1 MLSKYFKINNGRK
14 TVMKRSVLITIAL
27 SLSIMMLS
35 AQAETKT
42 APQQNNEFGVSKS
55 QMDQK
60 AMISALLK
68 QAKEQSQKQA
78 KEHSQKHAK
87 PTNAMPQQKNA
98 RAAMPAQQQASGQQ
112 QGTATQHTSGNSD
125 QAFANTMTNMM
136 PLKPEQIKLLHQ
148 LFDKT
153 QRAVAEEP
161 GTPPKPTSSSVTVNM
176 SPGATPPIIRLSQ
189 GYVSSLV
196 FMDSTGASW
205 PIASFDIGD
214 PKSFN
219 IQWDKKGHT
228 LLVQSLSHYKSGN
241 LAVML
246 KGLDTPIMI
255 TLMPGQTAIDYRV
268 DLRVPRLGPN
278 ANPVL
283 DGLPASGNVAL
294 ISVLDGIPPKGAESI
309 KVNGGE
315 CQAWTLGGK
324 LYLRT
329 PLTVLSPAWI
339 SVMSSSDGTHA
350 YEIQKTPIILASE
363 RGKVVKL
370 KVEGL

>member
-1 MLSKYFKINNGRK
+1 M
-14 TVMKRSVLITIAL
+14 MKRSVLTTIAL

-68 QAKEQSQKQA
+68 QTKEQ
-78 KEHSQKHAK
+78 SQKHAK
-87 PTNAMPQQKNA
+87 PTNAMPQQQNA

-136 PLKPEQIKLLHQ
+136 PLTPEQIKLLHQ

-309 KVNGGE
+309 KVTGGE